1 VIPMAEIG
9 KYIVTARKDRDS
21 ENWFVGGMSD
31 ENARD
36 IKLKLDFLSPG
47 TSYKAIIYKDG
58 PDAEYDKN
66 PYSMTIEQQVVNS
79 ETILNLHLAKSG
91 GFAIQLVCLK

>member
-1 VIPMAEIG
+1 MAEIG

-79 ETILNLHLAKSG
+79 ETVLNLHLAKSG